1 MFRILTPIAALGI
14 AAVTALP
21 AIAQTESPLTLS
33 GMSVYRYET
42 LVDHSG
48 NSGSF
53 CCAPYVLGGPDGH
66 FLYIRAIFD
75 VAWSDEL
82 ERISY
87 GSSEITLMLPGDEEG
102 RRAVG
107 RYDWFGVFTPSA
119 GSMSERRPRDFPE
132 ENAQAF
138 INSIWYLPR
147 EATTATL
154 MIGDDDH
161 TLEVPVNLAVEPGP
175 VISPAQTFS
184 FSLTGLSRAT
194 ELTAE
199 TRLNRTDV
207 PGHLAPTSGTM
218 LQLDFTATPAFSTD
232 TDAQTG
238 DNQAFL
244 RNTWFSLV
252 GPDGAP
258 LTALGS
264 QSGSNA
270 TPRIEWTNSI
280 SWDDNP
286 RSVDQSLYFLGSGEP
301 GTYQLY
307 FLEDMVGEITLQ

>member
-1 MFRILTPIAALGI
+1 MFRILSAIGALGL
-14 AAVTALP
+14 ATLTAIP
-21 AIAQTESPLTLS
+21 ALAQSPLTLS

-53 CCAPYVLGGPDGH
+53 CCAPYILGGPDGH
-66 FLYIRAIFD
+66 FVYIRAIFD

-87 GSSEITLMLPGDEEG
+87 SSSDITLMLPGDDEG

-107 RYDWFGVFTPSA
+107 RYDWYGVFTPSA
-119 GSMSERRPRDFPE
+119 GSISERRPRDFPE
-132 ENAQAF
+132 ETAQAF
-138 INSIWYLPR
+138 INGVWYLPR
-147 EATTATL
+147 DATAATL
-154 MIGDDDH
+154 IIGEDDDI
-161 TLEVPVNLAVEPGP
+161 LEVPVNLAVEVGP
-175 VISPAQTFS
+175 VIAPAQTFS
-184 FSLTGLSRAT
+184 FTPTGLTRAT

-199 TRLNRTDV
+199 SRMNRTDV
-207 PGHLAPTSGTM
+207 PGRMAATTGTM
-218 LQLDFTATPAFSTD
+218 LRIDFDATPAFSTD
-232 TDAQTG
+232 TDAQAG
-238 DNQAFL
+238 ENQAFL

-258 LTALGS
+258 LLPVGS
-264 QSGSNA
+264 QSGSSA
-270 TPRIEWTNSI
+270 TPRVEWTNSI
-280 SWDDNP
+280 SWDNTP
-286 RSVDQSLYFLGSGEP
+286 RTVDLSLYFIGSGAP

>member
-1 MFRILTPIAALGI
+1 MSRFLTAFASIGLAAI
-14 AAVTALP
+14 TALP
-21 AIAQTESPLTLS
+21 ALAQSPLSLS

-66 FLYIRAIFD
+66 FFYIRAIFD
-75 VAWSDEL
+75 VAWSDDL
-82 ERISY
+82 DRISY
-87 GSSEITLMLPGDEEG
+87 SSSDITLMLPGDEEG
-102 RRAVG
+102 RRAQG
-107 RYDWFGVFTPSA
+107 RYDWYGVFTPSA

-132 ENAQAF
+132 ETAQAF
-138 INSIWYLPR
+138 LNGVWYLPR

-154 MIGDDDH
+154 IIGEDDDM
-161 TLEVPVNLAVEPGP
+161 LEIPVNLAVEVGP
-175 VISPAQTFS
+175 VISPSQTFS
-184 FSLTGLSRAT
+184 FVPTGLTRAT

-199 TRLNRTDV
+199 TNMNRTDV
-207 PGHLAPTSGTM
+207 PGLLAPATGTM
-218 LQLDFTATPAFSTD
+218 LRVDFDATPAFSTD
-232 TDAQTG
+232 TDAQAG
-238 DNQAFL
+238 ENQAFL

-258 LTALGS
+258 LTLIGS
-264 QSGSNA
+264 QSGSNS

-280 SWDDNP
+280 SWDSNP
-286 RSVDQSLYFLGSGEP
+286 RTVDMSLYFLGDGAP